1 MKAALLIPPAVT
13 DADAALSELVAVA
26 QRIASEAELVSL
38 HLDQTAAVQLATTA
52 GVAQAA
58 TLLKP
63 LDATLA
69 SYPDNLVAPAVAAC
83 KEADFVLVPAGPGA
97 DELAPRLAFR
107 LGAAFIGN
115 CITIE
120 GEGTAVVFGRSI
132 CGGRAIETVR
142 SERSKI
148 VITLAR
154 KRFAPAKGSAATPT
168 PRVVDS
174 STIVYDQPLLGER
187 ESASGDGGT
196 ARRLTQSSIVVAGG
210 RGLGTAD
217 GFKIVNE
224 LANTLGAAVGA
235 SRAAVDAGWVPH
247 SIQVGQTGK
256 IIAPDIYIAIGISGA
271 PQHVAG
277 IAGAKLVVAI
287 NSDEE
292 APIFQWAHLGIVDDY
307 RPVVAEL
314 ITMLRNTSSKAE
326 VL

>member
-1 MKAALLIPPAVT
+1 MKGALLIPPGVT
-13 DADAALSELVAVA
+13 DAEAALSELIAVA
-26 QRIASEAELVSL
+26 QRVACEAELVSL
-38 HLDQTAAVQLATTA
+38 HLDQAAAVQLATTV

-69 SYPDNLVAPAVAAC
+69 SYPDNLVVAAVAAC
-83 KEADFVLVPAGPGA
+83 KDADLVLIPAGPGG

-115 CITIE
+115 CIKVE
-120 GEGTAVVFGRSI
+120 DEGTGVAFGRSI
-132 CGGRAIETVR
+132 CGGRAIEIVR
-142 SERSKI
+142 PERSKV

-154 KRFAPAKGSAATPT
+154 KRLDPAKGSAATST
-168 PRVVDS
+168 LRIIDS
-174 STIVYDQPLLGER
+174 STIVFNQPVLGER
-187 ESASGDGGT
+187 ESTSDDT
-196 ARRLTQSSIVVAGG
+196 ARRLTQSRIVVAGG

-217 GFKIVNE
+217 GFKVVNE
-224 LANTLGAAVGA
+224 LAATLGAAVGA

-256 IIAPDIYIAIGISGA
+256 VIAPDVYIAIGISGA

-277 IAGAKLVVAI
+277 IVGAKLVIAI
-287 NSDEE
+287 NSDEQ

-314 ITMLRNTSSKAE
+314 ITALRNNSSKMEA
-326 VL
+326 L